1 MSNDDEDFTAQNE
14 SNRFGGRV
22 RRYAKVGASAG
33 KLAARLATGKMFGGD
48 IDHAKYAA
56 ELTSAL
62 GGLKGPL
69 MKVAQILSTI
79 PDALPK
85 EYTQALATLQ
95 ADAPSM
101 GWLFVKRRMRTELGA
116 GWQEKFGDFSH
127 DAVAAASLGQ
137 VHRATLDDGRTVA
150 CKLQYPDMSATV
162 EADLKQLRAAFAI
175 YRRYDSAIDAENIQL
190 ELTARLREELDYERE
205 ARNMLLYRHML
216 ANEDCVHVPEPVMDL
231 TTKRLLTMTWQTG
244 QKFQKFLDSNPSQE
258 ARNQVALNMFRAW
271 YVPFYR
277 YGVIHG
283 DPHLGNYSLR
293 DDLSVNLLDFGCI
306 RIFQPEFVNA
316 VITLYEALRDKD
328 EEKAVAAYQSWGF
341 ENPSRE
347 LIDVLN
353 IWAGFVYGPILD
365 DRERRMDETNSV
377 AYGAE
382 VAGRVHR
389 ELRRV
394 GGVKPPRE
402 FVLVDRAAVGLG
414 AVFLRLD
421 AHLNWYR
428 IFNDLVGDFD
438 AGVLTRNQD
447 VALGAVGLDRPEN

>member
-48 IDHAKYAA
+48 IDHSKYAA

-116 GWQEKFGDFSH
+116 GWQEKFTDFSR

-162 EADLKQLRAAFAI
+162 EADLKQLRAA
-175 YRRYDSAIDAENIQL
+175 
-190 ELTARLREELDYERE
+190 
-205 ARNMLLYRHML
+205 
-216 ANEDCVHVPEPVMDL
+216 
-231 TTKRLLTMTWQTG
+231 
-244 QKFQKFLDSNPSQE
+244 
-258 ARNQVALNMFRAW
+258 
-271 YVPFYR
+271 
-277 YGVIHG
+277 
-283 DPHLGNYSLR
+283 
-293 DDLSVNLLDFGCI
+293 
-306 RIFQPEFVNA
+306 
-316 VITLYEALRDKD
+316 
-328 EEKAVAAYQSWGF
+328 
-341 ENPSRE
+341 
-347 LIDVLN
+347 
-353 IWAGFVYGPILD
+353 
-365 DRERRMDETNSV
+365 
-377 AYGAE
+377 
-382 VAGRVHR
+382 
-389 ELRRV
+389 
-394 GGVKPPRE
+394 
-402 FVLVDRAAVGLG
+402 
-414 AVFLRLD
+414 
-421 AHLNWYR
+421 
-428 IFNDLVGDFD
+428 
-438 AGVLTRNQD
+438 
-447 VALGAVGLDRPEN
+447 

>member
-1 MSNDDEDFTAQNE
+1 MGNDDDDYTAPNED
-14 SNRFGGRV
+14 NRFGGRV

-116 GWQEKFGDFSH
+116 GWQERFGDFSH
-127 DAVAAASLGQ
+127 EAVAAASLGQ
-137 VHRATLDDGRTVA
+137 VHRATLDDGREVA

-216 ANEDCVHVPEPVMDL
+216 ADEDCVHVPEPVLDL

-244 QKFQKFLDSNPSQE
+244 QKFQKFLDSDPSQD

-283 DPHLGNYSLR
+283 DPHLGNYTLR
-293 DDLSVNLLDFGCI
+293 DDLSINLLDFGCI

-421 AHLNWYR
+421 AHLNWHQ

-447 VALGAVGLDRPEN
+447 AALGVVGLDRPEN

>member
-48 IDHAKYAA
+48 IDHSKYAA

-116 GWQEKFGDFSH
+116 GWQEKFTDFSR

-216 ANEDCVHVPEPVMDL
+216 ADEDCVHVPEPVMDL

-244 QKFQKFLDSNPSQE
+244 QKFQKFLDSDPSQE
-258 ARNQVALNMFRAW
+258 ARNQVALKMFRALW
-271 YVPFYR
+271 
-277 YGVIHG
+277 
-283 DPHLGNYSLR
+283 R
-293 DDLSVNLLDFGCI
+293 DSWRSASGELF
-306 RIFQPEFVNA
+306 
-316 VITLYEALRDKD
+316 
-328 EEKAVAAYQSWGF
+328 AA
-341 ENPSRE
+341 R
-347 LIDVLN
+347 
-353 IWAGFVYGPILD
+353 
-365 DRERRMDETNSV
+365 
-377 AYGAE
+377 
-382 VAGRVHR
+382 
-389 ELRRV
+389 
-394 GGVKPPRE
+394 
-402 FVLVDRAAVGLG
+402 
-414 AVFLRLD
+414 
-421 AHLNWYR
+421 
-428 IFNDLVGDFD
+428 
-438 AGVLTRNQD
+438 
-447 VALGAVGLDRPEN
+447 